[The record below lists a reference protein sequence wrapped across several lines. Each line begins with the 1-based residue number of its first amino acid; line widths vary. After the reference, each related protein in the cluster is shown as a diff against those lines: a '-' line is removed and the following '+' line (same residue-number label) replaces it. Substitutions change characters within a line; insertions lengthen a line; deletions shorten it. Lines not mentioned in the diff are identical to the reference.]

1 MLIHLLQSLTSNV
14 PVHHQMCNHLGIV
27 PIVTTTATSS
37 AQDFSDLVE
46 YCHGNATTPMGQK
59 RAADGHPATYDVK

>member
-1 MLIHLLQSLTSNV
+1 
-14 PVHHQMCNHLGIV
+14 MCNHLGIV

-37 AQDFSDLVE
+37 AQDFSALVE

-59 RAADGHPATYDVK
+59 RAADGHPETYDVK